1 MRGSS
6 LAAYYRE
13 FVDIPNSKPLQV
25 CHLVQ
30 PKKMKNDPVTYQNT
44 SSGGVVGSSRGPTN
58 EVLPEFIRWRFAM
71 AGWVLILP
79 NESMVHRMS

>member
-44 SSGGVVGSSRGPTN
+44 SSGVGRGVQSWPHQRGPTGIYKMTFCHGR
-58 EVLPEFIRWRFAM
+58 VSPDLAQRVD
-71 AGWVLILP
+71 G
-79 NESMVHRMS
+79 S